1 MQTKL
6 QELTDKIYNEGVQK
20 AREEAEKILI
30 EARQKA
36 ADIENDA
43 TKNAE
48 AIVKEA
54 NQKAET
60 LKNHVESE
68 LKMSLSQAVLALK
81 QELTGLISLKAIQPS
96 VKEMFSDKAYLQKLV
111 ELVVKGWTQKESF
124 ELQVV
129 LPEQDRS
136 EMETY
141 FKNQLATEL
150 NKGLEIVFSDG
161 VKSGFKIGPSNGS
174 YIISFTDQD
183 FMNFFKAYLR
193 PKTSEL
199 LFDVNK

>member
-96 VKEMFSDKAYLQKLV
+96 IKEMFSDKAYLQKLV

-141 FKNQLATEL
+141 FKNHA
-150 NKGLEIVFSDG
+150 G
-161 VKSGFKIGPSNGS
+161 
-174 YIISFTDQD
+174 
-183 FMNFFKAYLR
+183 
-193 PKTSEL
+193 
-199 LFDVNK
+199 

>member
-6 QELTDKIYNEGVQK
+6 QELTEKIYNEGVQK
-20 AREEAEKILI
+20 ARDEAETILND
-30 EARQKA
+30 ARQKA
-36 ADIENDA
+36 AVIEKEA
-43 TKNAE
+43 ARNAE
-48 AIVKEA
+48 AIVTEA
-54 NQKAET
+54 KQKAET

-81 QELTGLISLKAIQPS
+81 QELAGLISLKAIQPS
-96 VKEMFSDKAYLQKLV
+96 VKEIFGDKIYLQKLV

-124 ELQVV
+124 DLQVV
-129 LPEQDRS
+129 LPEQDRKQ
-136 EMETY
+136 MEAY

-161 VKSGFKIGPSNGS
+161 VKSGFKIGPADGS
-174 YIISFTDQD
+174 YVISFTDQD

-199 LFDVNK
+199 LFEANK